1 MTFRVGQEKGRSGWY
16 VYVSKPNEFRTKKG
30 SNTVRKKAGSTRDEA
45 LKNALRIEAEVL
57 KQWQAEADA
66 DPFNAAIQRSKT
78 YEMPIDEALE
88 TELERANYKRSEVA
102 RIMLAAEADPTELRK
117 QGITVDVSRQE
128 QAKLQEL
135 NATCRPWQQWVKE
148 RQTIEDRA
156 ASTVRNWNTKFSN
169 LSDWYGSN
177 TVGMM
182 TRKDA
187 NAFKLHL
194 AQKGTAVSYIT
205 NYIGTLSGFWNWART
220 SGELE
225 TENIWTGLKKGLPKP
240 KKRAAIPEETMLAA
254 MEKADR
260 LQDIRFWFGRYQGL
274 RKEDYCGL
282 RWCDLDM
289 QSGVMHLV
297 RYEWK
302 GKKRN
307 LKLKEGGERAI
318 PIHSK
323 LQERIEQM
331 LPDAVTRND
340 DAPIWPTD
348 YKPSLEN
355 WGCTW
360 AANHS
365 YRYGFGSHALRS
377 YVVTQMMQKNI
388 NPYYLHA
395 ITGHTVPGSSKVVQ
409 GYVAPTIEQVR
420 EVLELLD

>member
-1 MTFRVGQEKGRSGWY
+1 M
-16 VYVSKPNEFRTKKG
+16 YVSKPNEFRTKKG

-117 QGITVDVSRQE
+117 QGITVDVSRKE

-360 AANHS
+360 AAKHS
-365 YRYGFGSHALRS
+365 YRYGYGSHALRS

>member
-30 SNTVRKKAGSTRDEA
+30 SNTVRKKAGSTREEA

-66 DPFNAAIQRSKT
+66 DPFKEALKASKAT
-78 YEMPIDEALE
+78 GVPIDEALSDALRNARYKPSE
-88 TELERANYKRSEVA
+88 RERVELGMYEGDVGLTGAQVQPRLTTQER
-102 RIMLAAEADPTELRK
+102 RK
-117 QGITVDVSRQE
+117 I
-128 QAKLQEL
+128 QEL
-135 NATCRPWQQWVKE
+135 KATCRPWQQWVEE
-148 RQTIEDRA
+148 RQTVEDRA

-323 LQERIEQM
+323 LQQRIELM